1 MTKYFIQ
8 SQQTGGTLAVEKY
21 LNKYFH
27 ENYFHAIVSEDK
39 IQEIIADLSTE
50 QTRFFETRKGKS
62 VNIKAYRAAF
72 SDLYFINIGSVSFSL
87 PKVEKEIL

>member
-1 MTKYFIQ
+1 MAKYFIQ

-39 IQEIIADLSTE
+39 IQKIVADLSTE
-50 QTRFFETRKGKS
+50 QTRYFETRKGK
-62 VNIKAYRAAF
+62 VVTIKAF
-72 SDLYFINIGSVSFSL
+72 KGVLDIIFINAGSISYSL
-87 PKVEKEIL
+87 VKVEKEIL

>member
-8 SQQTGGTLAVEKY
+8 SQQTGGSLAAEKY

-27 ENYFHAIVSEDK
+27 KNYFHAVVAEDK
-39 IQEIIADLSTE
+39 IQNIVAGLSTE
-50 QTRFFETRKGKS
+50 QTRFFETHKGKA
-62 VNIKAYRAAF
+62 VTIKAYRAAF

>member
-1 MTKYFIQ
+1 MAKYFIQ

-39 IQEIIADLSTE
+39 IQKIVADLSTE
-50 QTRFFETRKGKS
+50 QTRFFETRKGKA
-62 VNIKAYRAAF
+62 VTIKAF
-72 SDLYFINIGSVSFSL
+72 KGVMDNIFISMGSVSYSL

>member
-39 IQEIIADLSTE
+39 IQKIIADLSTE
-50 QTRFFETRKGKS
+50 QTRFFETRKGKA
-62 VNIKAYRAAF
+62 VTIKAYRAAF